1 MGSLVVSHAY
11 DIERLFQKKII
22 CIKHAFCS
30 LKSSSHCASLLIKQS
45 SVFPDKSSQAAAD
58 IARNSVSIMYMFYR
72 CIFNMCITCSTSYN
86 SMCLISEEYLGISSS
101 GSTFQGAFSLYWT
114 AQYRMKETWGG
125 RLKLDMDRAD
135 CWATGMLLVLH
146 FPEYIFLD
154 RENLIPRS
162 LSLSSF
168 NVFRVSNN
176 NCMLFTQHVQLCV
189 ANHSSALINSWV
201 DLLW

>member
-1 MGSLVVSHAY
+1 MRSLVVSHAY

-22 CIKHAFCS
+22 CIKHVAFCS

-58 IARNSVSIMYMFYR
+58 FARNSVSIMYMFYR

-86 SMCLISEEYLGISSS
+86 SMCLIRVPWHKQLRLHFSGGIFPLLD
-101 GSTFQGAFSLYWT
+101 STVQNE
-114 AQYRMKETWGG
+114 RNMGG

-135 CWATGMLLVLH
+135 CWATRMLLVLH

-168 NVFRVSNN
+168 NMFRVSNN

-189 ANHSSALINSWV
+189 ANHSSALINS
-201 DLLW
+201 

>member
-1 MGSLVVSHAY
+1 MRSLVVSHAY

-30 LKSSSHCASLLIKQS
+30 LKSSSHWASLLIKQS

-86 SMCLISEEYLGISSS
+86 SMCLIRVPWHKQLRLHFSGGIFPLLD
-101 GSTFQGAFSLYWT
+101 STVQNE
-114 AQYRMKETWGG
+114 RNMGG

-189 ANHSSALINSWV
+189 ANHSSALINS
-201 DLLW
+201 

>member
-1 MGSLVVSHAY
+1 MRSLVVSHAY

-22 CIKHAFCS
+22 CIKHVAFCS

-72 CIFNMCITCSTSYN
+72 CIFNMCLTCSTSYN
-86 SMCLISEEYLGISSS
+86 SMCLIRVPWHKQLRLHFSGGIFPLLD
-101 GSTFQGAFSLYWT
+101 STVQNE
-114 AQYRMKETWGG
+114 RNMGG

>member
-1 MGSLVVSHAY
+1 MRSLVVSHAY

-22 CIKHAFCS
+22 CIKHVAFCS

-86 SMCLISEEYLGISSS
+86 SMCLIRVPWHKQLRLHFSGGIFPLLD
-101 GSTFQGAFSLYWT
+101 STVQNE
-114 AQYRMKETWGG
+114 RNMGG

-189 ANHSSALINSWV
+189 ANHSSVLINS
-201 DLLW
+201 

>member
-1 MGSLVVSHAY
+1 MRSLVVSHAY

-22 CIKHAFCS
+22 CIKHVAFCS

-86 SMCLISEEYLGISSS
+86 SMCLIRVPWHKQLRLHFSGGIFPLLD
-101 GSTFQGAFSLYWT
+101 STVQNE
-114 AQYRMKETWGG
+114 RNMGG

-189 ANHSSALINSWV
+189 ANHSSVLINSWV

>member
-1 MGSLVVSHAY
+1 MRSLVVSHAY

-22 CIKHAFCS
+22 CIKHVAFCS

-86 SMCLISEEYLGISSS
+86 SMCLIRVPWHKQLRLHFSGGIFPLFD
-101 GSTFQGAFSLYWT
+101 STVQNE
-114 AQYRMKETWGG
+114 RNMGG